1 MEPTYYRAAIKNSLE
16 EDCAEILAG
25 FRELIK
31 RGSGTGVKLVNYY
44 KGLPIS
50 YAATLVEVAGDVLEL
65 DVHPQQAVALG
76 ISGRT
81 CIKCGKFSHSLL
93 AEVKDADV
101 RRMMASLH
109 RFSYVDIMAEQ
120 RASLR
125 LQLDP
130 PCDAEIA
137 LPSGRLAA
145 RALDVSLGGFSVRT
159 SQPTQ
164 LVKGDEVVL
173 TVMIPNVLHNSV
185 TPLRVDATVVDTS
198 SGVDGDLCRFS
209 ICSDGVAEGV
219 LSKFIFQ
226 LQVELIRE
234 LKEMSG

>member
-1 MEPTYYRAAIKNSLE
+1 MEPTFYRAALKNSLE

-25 FRELIK
+25 FRDIIK

-50 YAATLVEVAGDVLEL
+50 YAATLVEVSGEVLEL

-76 ISGRT
+76 MSGRT
-81 CIKCGKFSHSLL
+81 CIKCGNFAHALL

-109 RFSYVDIMAEQ
+109 RFSYVDILAEQ

-125 LQLDP
+125 LQLEP
-130 PCDAEIA
+130 ACEAEIT
-137 LPSGRLAA
+137 LQGGKLEA

-164 LVKGDEVVL
+164 LAKGDEVL
-173 TVMIPNVLHNSV
+173 LKVMIPNQLHNTV
-185 TPLRVDATVVDTS
+185 TPLQVNATVVATS
-198 SGVDGDLCRFS
+198 SEADGDLCRFS
-209 ICSDGVAEGV
+209 ICSDPQAEGV
-219 LSKFIFQ
+219 LSRFIFQ